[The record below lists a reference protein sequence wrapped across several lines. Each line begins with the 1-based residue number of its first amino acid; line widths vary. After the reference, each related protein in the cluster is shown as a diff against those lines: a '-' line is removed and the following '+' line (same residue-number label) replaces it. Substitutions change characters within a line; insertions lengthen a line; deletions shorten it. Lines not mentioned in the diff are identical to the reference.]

1 MNTQAETG
9 ERHEKTVRALL
20 LALLRFAVTN
30 DNDDRLTVLAAASQI
45 DKLNAPQ
52 GHPDGFRF
60 FHRTSAEL
68 CLAITEPHSGSAA
81 MLRRHLERMTDERM
95 KRAFAAA
102 VDLDQVKEPANPRSR
117 APGLWRGLTAPP
129 RMEKLSRNYSIL

>member
-1 MNTQAETG
+1 MNTRAETG

-52 GHPDGFRF
+52 GHPDGLRF

-102 VDLDQVKEPANPRSR
+102 VELDQVKEPANPRSR
-117 APGLWRGLTAPP
+117 ALERTDGPSSHGKIIT
-129 RMEKLSRNYSIL
+129 